1 MIKGSGYG
9 KKIGFPTI
17 NLSRRN
23 FLGIKKKPAF
33 GVYAGQVILSRK
45 PHSRASSLRGKK
57 YKAGI
62 VIGPLDKQNL
72 PKIEAHLIRFNGDA
86 YGQKAIFEI
95 NEFIRKF
102 KKFKSEKNLMA
113 QIKKD
118 LKICSRV

>member
-1 MIKGSGYG
+1 MHYIIKGKVIKGSGYG

-33 GVYAGQVILSRK
+33 GVYAGQVILGRK
-45 PHSRASSLRGKK
+45 KH
-57 YKAGI
+57 KAGI

-72 PKIEAHLIRFNGDA
+72 PKIEAHLIKFNSNA
-86 YGQKAIFEI
+86 YGQKTIFEI
-95 NEFIRKF
+95 NKFIRKF
-102 KKFKSEKNLMA
+102 KKFKNKKDLIA

-118 LKICSRV
+118 LKICSQV

>member
-1 MIKGSGYG
+1 MHYIIKGRVIKGSGYG

-23 FLGIKKKPAF
+23 FLGIKRKPAF
-33 GVYAGQVILSRK
+33 GIYAGQVILGR
-45 PHSRASSLRGKK
+45 KK
-57 YKAGI
+57 YRAGI